1 MFGHRAVLL
10 GSFAE
15 LDATWRWDPPV
26 SPPLPPLSSFSLPL
40 PLLSSLLSNSADP
53 ASAAA
58 LPAHASPADPAGSAG
73 PRRSSSSPGVF
84 GSPSWRGDEGLF
96 PSFPPL
102 PSPCSP
108 PRRELP
114 RRCRAERWPPA
125 SPAPSAPGR
134 RARSCGGLPCT
145 RPRSYGGWRGEAPWG
160 PPLPHP
166 SATSSGGLHEAEPAR
181 GGIGQASRARA
192 DGAARSL
199 ARVAATPSCSS
210 RRGRKE
216 LPRSARGRSRGRSA
230 GEQGRVRVA
239 DAPLRPAS
247 VRRTRAAWR
256 AGRGA
261 RGGRGRDPC
270 SPSSSGAGHRGG
282 QPTKASRAAALK
294 LRSRPDPGAPPPPS
308 LPWRI
313 GAGRRQTG
321 QGTRGPPATAVA
333 LAGSLDTVASVGEAS
348 RGRRRPR
355 RPPPLLPPPSS
366 PSLRLLLRRRLRSSA
381 CLGSGVPRPS
391 RALAGLGGGARA
403 HARVPT
409 GMAELRPP
417 TWPTG
422 MAELRRAC
430 RRGQERG
437 EVEGERKRREG
448 G

>member
-1 MFGHRAVLL
+1 MVLL
-10 GSFAE
+10 SWTPRGGEAHQSA
-15 LDATWRWDPPV
+15 LL
-26 SPPLPPLSSFSLPL
+26 SLLSPLSLSLY
-40 PLLSSLLSNSADP
+40 LSSLLSNSADP

-58 LPAHASPADPAGSAG
+58 LPAHASPADPAGSVG

-84 GSPSWRGDEGLF
+84 GSPSRRGDGGPF
-96 PSFPPL
+96 PSFPPF
-102 PSPCSP
+102 PFPCSP

-199 ARVAATPSCSS
+199 AWVAATLSCSS

-261 RGGRGRDPC
+261 RGGRDPC

-294 LRSRPDPGAPPPPS
+294 LRSRPDPGAPPPPPS
-308 LPWRI
+308 HGGSGPDGGKRARAR
-313 GAGRRQTG
+313 AG
-321 QGTRGPPATAVA
+321 
-333 LAGSLDTVASVGEAS
+333 
-348 RGRRRPR
+348 
-355 RPPPLLPPPSS
+355 
-366 PSLRLLLRRRLRSSA
+366 LRRRRWPWPAPSTRWRRSA
-381 CLGSGVPRPS
+381 RRAGAAGGRAVPRPCS
-391 RALAGLGGGARA
+391 LLLPLPLSGSSAAAASGPPLVSAPVCPAPLARSPAWA
-403 HARVPT
+403 
-409 GMAELRPP
+409 AEL
-417 TWPTG
+417 
-422 MAELRRAC
+422 ELMRAC
-430 RRGQERG
+430 RRGWRSSGRLPGWRSSGRLPGRRG
-437 EVEGERKRREG
+437 WRSSGARADGDRREER
-448 G
+448 

>member
-1 MFGHRAVLL
+1 MFGIELFCWVVLL
-10 GSFAE
+10 SWMPRGGGTHLSA
-15 LDATWRWDPPV
+15 LL
-26 SPPLPPLSSFSLPL
+26 SPLSLSLY
-40 PLLSSLLSNSADP
+40 LSSLLSNSADP

-58 LPAHASPADPAGSAG
+58 LPAHASPADPAGSVG

-84 GSPSWRGDEGLF
+84 DSPSRRGDGGPF
-96 PSFPPL
+96 PSFPPF
-102 PSPCSP
+102 PFPCSP

-134 RARSCGGLPCT
+134 RARRCGGLPCT

-166 SATSSGGLHEAEPAR
+166 SATSSGGLHEAEPVR

-294 LRSRPDPGAPPPPS
+294 LRSRPDPGAPPPPPS
-308 LPWRI
+308 HGGSGPDGGKRARAR
-313 GAGRRQTG
+313 AG
-321 QGTRGPPATAVA
+321 
-333 LAGSLDTVASVGEAS
+333 
-348 RGRRRPR
+348 
-355 RPPPLLPPPSS
+355 
-366 PSLRLLLRRRLRSSA
+366 LRRRRWPWPAPSTRWCRSA
-381 CLGSGVPRPS
+381 RRAGAAGGRAVPRPCS
-391 RALAGLGGGARA
+391 LLLPLPLSGSSSAAASGPPLVSAPVCPAPLARSPAWA
-403 HARVPT
+403 
-409 GMAELRPP
+409 AEL
-417 TWPTG
+417 
-422 MAELRRAC
+422 ELMRAC
-430 RRGQERG
+430 RRGWRSSGRLPGRRG
-437 EVEGERKRREG
+437 WRSAGARADGDRREQR
-448 G
+448 